1 MARTTRKLGQIENS
15 KTKINSPFRFGTG
28 EFLFKNHR
36 NMSSTKYVSDV
47 KIANN
52 TQEIVFNYLSNFE
65 NLSKYVNDGLLSK
78 MTEQI
83 PQIKISDFESD
94 ADSCRFNVS
103 GMGQAEIQIIE
114 RDPYKTIKISS
125 TGSLPISVV
134 FWIQLL
140 PVSVYETKLRLT
152 LDADMSMMIKMMVSR
167 KLEDGINQLADVLAA
182 LPYK

>member
-1 MARTTRKLGQIENS
+1 MARTARKLGQIENS
-15 KTKINSPFRFGTG
+15 KTKINSPFQSGTG
-28 EFLFKNHR
+28 EFLFKNDR

-47 KIANN
+47 KIVNN
-52 TQEIVFNYLSNFE
+52 NQEIVFNYLSNFE

-94 ADSCRFNVS
+94 ADSCRFQVS
-103 GMGQAEIQIIE
+103 GMGQAEIRIIE
-114 RDPYKTIKISS
+114 RDPFKTIKISS

-140 PVSVYETKLRLT
+140 PVNAYETKLRLT

-167 KLEDGINQLADVLAA
+167 KLEEGINRLADVLAA
-182 LPYK
+182 LPYR